1 MMTPTTVEGVV
12 PVTRTRHSLRGALRL
27 IFKRCG
33 ARWGDQ
39 ALFLRARRLVQNDG
53 LRQEKDMPSFTE
65 LGEAGRPCHPIGI
78 FCECLF

>member
-1 MMTPTTVEGVV
+1 MTPTTVEGVV

-33 ARWGDQ
+33 AHQ

-65 LGEAGRPCHPIGI
+65 LGEAGRPYHPIGI